1 MQIIAQQLI
10 LIPSILLFLQNGSIL
25 YFCRFINSNTRA
37 SFSHI
42 MCEVE
47 FVRKNFEISLL
58 WFHSFLGTEKTLNS
72 SSKIELQNLLG
83 KGKTL

>member
-37 SFSHI
+37 FSHI

-47 FVRKNFEISLL
+47 FVRKVFEISLL